1 MSILDPK
8 QDVEALTPLVDQFE
22 QTIVDKVI
30 PALQQAL
37 TNSLEGLTV
46 TITIS
51 KKVSP

>member
-8 QDVEALTPLVDQFE
+8 QDVAALTPLIDQFE
-22 QTIVDKVI
+22 QTIVI
-30 PALQQAL
+30 PVLQQAL

-51 KKVSP
+51 KKVSL